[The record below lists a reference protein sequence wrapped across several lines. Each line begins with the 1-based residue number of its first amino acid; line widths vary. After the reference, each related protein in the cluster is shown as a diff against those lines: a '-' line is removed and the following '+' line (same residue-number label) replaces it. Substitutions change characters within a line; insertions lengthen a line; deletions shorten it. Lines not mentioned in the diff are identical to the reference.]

1 VAAADLICTV
11 LPSVPDGPELLV
23 RVDSAIAIIREG
35 VVKVHHIKVGPGSAR
50 GENVV
55 IAW

>member
-1 VAAADLICTV
+1 VAAADLVCTV